1 MKALRWYAR
10 EDMRLDDIPEPSPGP
25 GQAKIKV
32 HWTGICGSDIHEYEY
47 GPIFVCTEPNPTT
60 GRMAPITMG
69 HEFAGDVV
77 ELGEGVTSVKIGD
90 RVVGEPIWSCGN
102 CFYCKRNMPHQCDKA
117 AYTGFHADGSF
128 AEFIIAPAHTLFKLP
143 PSISYEVATLTEPLA
158 IGLHAVRRSG
168 MQVGDTVAIVG
179 AGTIGLSTLLAA
191 RASGASKVYMLEVA
205 EARKK
210 RALDMG
216 ATAMINPKD
225 VNPVEKVK
233 ELTDGL
239 GVDIAF
245 DCAGV
250 SVSGPLAVDVARKV
264 GTAVIV
270 GMSPKPSPDFNFMT
284 LQLTEKTVLGSIAY
298 QGETQTAIDLIAD
311 GRVEPS
317 GLITAK
323 VALEDT
329 VEKGIKALIEHPDKH
344 IKILVES

>member
-1 MKALRWYAR
+1 MKALRWYAKG
-10 EDMRLDDIPEPSPGP
+10 DMRLDDVPEPSPGP

-32 HWTGICGSDIHEYEY
+32 HWTGICGSDVHEYDY
-47 GPIFVCTEPNPTT
+47 GPVFVCTEPNPTT
-60 GRMAPITMG
+60 GRMAPITLG

-77 ELGEGVTSVKIGD
+77 ELGDGVTNVEVGD
-90 RVVGEPIWSCGN
+90 RVVAEPIWACGN
-102 CFYCKRNMPHQCDKA
+102 CYYCNRNMPHQCSKA

-128 AEFIIAPAHTLFKLP
+128 AEYLIAPARTLFKLP
-143 PSISYEVATLTEPLA
+143 HSISYEIATLTEPLA
-158 IGLHAVRRSG
+158 IGLHAIRRSG
-168 MQVGDTVAIVG
+168 LQVGDTVAIVG
-179 AGTIGLSTLLAA
+179 AGTIGLSTLLGAK
-191 RASGASKVYMLEVA
+191 ASGASKIYVLEVSK
-205 EARKK
+205 ARGK
-210 RALDMG
+210 RALSMG
-216 ATAMINPKD
+216 ATAVINPKD
-225 VNPVEKVK
+225 VEPVERVK
-233 ELTDGL
+233 ELTGGL

-250 SVSGPLAVDVARKV
+250 SVSGPLAVALARKV

-323 VALEDT
+323 VTLEDA
-329 VEKGIKALIEHPDKH
+329 VEKGIKEIINNPEKQV
-344 IKILVES
+344 KILVQS